1 MSSESTGILLEYFE
15 VIQSIVHLIIFF
27 TFFQILYLKLT
38 STQLIK
44 LYTGLV
50 LTALGMILF
59 LHGVNN
65 GFLPAGTDIGE
76 YFGESGKSLLIPLGF
91 ILGLLATLAEPSVRV
106 LCYQVE
112 ESSNGSIRADL
123 MLYLLSFAVATLAAI
138 TMAKI
143 VYRIPF
149 IYIIIPSYLFVLVLL
164 LFCDKDFI
172 GIAFDAGGAVT
183 GPMAVSF
190 LMSIAVGV
198 ATAYEGADPVA
209 DGFGLIAMIALA
221 PIIFVMLLGVYM
233 KFIGGKNNVR

>member
-1 MSSESTGILLEYFE
+1 MSSESTGILLVFFE
-15 VIQSIVHLIIFF
+15 VIQSIVPLIIFF
-27 TFFQILYLKLT
+27 TLFQILFLKLP